1 MTTASASL
9 SSISIGGSGS
19 PNSAQGHIAY
29 HSNVNN
35 SYPSYLDSAPNS
47 PTPPNHSSYP
57 PMPVSESRRSSA
69 PILAIASSS
78 SSAPAQH
85 KRGPSLDQRMNASHN
100 SAYYPSVPPSYQSMQ
115 PGSRSSWA
123 GYSSNFNEAE
133 PNYYRGGASGH
144 DARDDYHH
152 SPSNGSY
159 HPIGNVDYRNNNG
172 NNSFDDVHLDG
183 SYSSEY
189 VQDSYNDHYGRN
201 SSNISNPQDSMMMS
215 KHRNNSVS
223 SNASQSSNSSVTQ
236 ANKHP
241 CKFPTCGW
249 SFKRFEHLKRH
260 MLVHTKER
268 PFVCDFHGC
277 EKSFSRSDNFSAHLR
292 THTKK
297 AMNMRRF
304 DRQLMMMDP
313 IRTNFSNNPNLPPS
327 DAPQSAV
334 DRKNIVGHNDDHF
347 HHRHSIAG
355 YPSFSVPRSP
365 QSTYSYDY
373 SSQGPTSGSHS
384 GRSSYCYPSDEQPDY
399 ETKSSSSFGLP
410 LGHPRRSPSGMHPL
424 DSPTS
429 EGLNNIVPKFDAVK
443 LDLKAAANNP
453 GDAHLYNQYDNHQR
467 PVHPRDYEDG
477 RDYGLNH
484 QNPYPRY
491 PSPESNPMVKK
502 SPSPSPS
509 THQSRYGGPG
519 TETHGRDLD
528 REREFDQHRRTSLTG
543 HDGPNP
549 NPNGESPTLASRSVV
564 APSNGYDGSMNFS
577 SHFMPSMEPSRP
589 HQGVRQDSPDMSSA
603 DVPPEGM
610 EGSGGLSASSSSSS
624 FASLSRSNNGV
635 DVKSNVTHGYSTPSS
650 YQHQCG
656 SASPPRESY
665 HNGASVDEDVMA
677 AQQQQDHHHHQQ
689 QQQRGGMVM
698 VGSGLRAKGMTSS
711 AKNHCCNVPG
721 CMKRFKRLEHLK
733 RHIKTHTLERPFAC
747 QTAGCNKRF
756 SRSDNLSQHIKT
768 HQRQLMNKDHW
779 KQRM

>member
-1 MTTASASL
+1 
-9 SSISIGGSGS
+9 
-19 PNSAQGHIAY
+19 
-29 HSNVNN
+29 
-35 SYPSYLDSAPNS
+35 
-47 PTPPNHSSYP
+47 
-57 PMPVSESRRSSA
+57 
-69 PILAIASSS
+69 
-78 SSAPAQH
+78 
-85 KRGPSLDQRMNASHN
+85 
-100 SAYYPSVPPSYQSMQ
+100 MQ

-123 GYSSNFNEAE
+123 GYSSNYNEAE
-133 PNYYRGGASGH
+133 PNYYRGGASGP

-159 HPIGNVDYRNNNG
+159 HPISNVDYRNNNNS
-172 NNSFDDVHLDG
+172 NNSLDDVHLDG
-183 SYSSEY
+183 PYPSEY
-189 VQDSYNDHYGRN
+189 AQDSYNDHYGRN
-201 SSNISNPQDSMMMS
+201 SSNINNQQDSMMMN

-313 IRTNFSNNPNLPPS
+313 IRTNFSNDPNLPPS

-334 DRKNIVGHNDDHF
+334 DRKNIVGHNDDHSR
-347 HHRHSIAG
+347 HRHSIAG
-355 YPSFSVPRSP
+355 YPSFSGPRSP
-365 QSTYSYDY
+365 QSTYSHDY

-384 GRSSYCYPSDEQPDY
+384 GRSSYCYPSDEQQPDY
-399 ETKSSSSFGLP
+399 ETKSSSSFSLP

-453 GDAHLYNQYDNHQR
+453 GDVHLYNQYDNHQR

-477 RDYGLNH
+477 RGYGSNH

-491 PSPESNPMVKK
+491 PSPESNPVVTKSQ
-502 SPSPSPS
+502 SPSPP

-519 TETHGRDLD
+519 TEVHGRDLD
-528 REREFDQHRRTSLTG
+528 RERELDQHRRTSLTG
-543 HDGPNP
+543 HEGPNP
-549 NPNGESPTLASRSVV
+549 NTNGESPTLASRSAVTS
-564 APSNGYDGSMNFS
+564 SNGYDGSMNFPS
-577 SHFMPSMEPSRP
+577 RFMPSMEPSRP
-589 HQGVRQDSPDMSSA
+589 HQGVGQDSPDMSSA

-624 FASLSRSNNGV
+624 FASLSRFNNGM
-635 DVKSNVTHGYSTPSS
+635 DVKSNITHGYSTPSS
-650 YQHQCG
+650 YQHQSG
-656 SASPPRESY
+656 SVSPQRESY
-665 HNGASVDEDVMA
+665 PNGASVDGDGNPLPYRSSGHNNYGDYHRHSAGPFGYPSGPGPQMHMESPHHPHHPSSVPPPPHHGSHYHTQPLPPFPQHHGYHQQQQQYPQDGHPYHGMSSMSSSVMG
-677 AQQQQDHHHHQQ
+677 AQQQQQHHHHQQ

-756 SRSDNLSQHIKT
+756 SRSDNLSQHVKT